1 MEPAC
6 VLQNRSVD
14 EEATIERAEQLW
26 SAGDRR
32 AGLDL
37 LLEHVRERRRDA
49 AARRLLVDFYREMRA
64 PDQAGRW
71 GITLDGVITDFERDR
86 LARML
91 AGSRVWG
98 GDVSEILALPKG
110 RRPSVVEDLVNG
122 PVEEY
127 WQRMRDRLP
136 PQAVAPDPEPFV
148 DAAVNAWLISVG
160 LLLAGLF
167 ALWIVAGFDLF
178 DARLLARA
186 LAALVTAAFAVALLI
201 SGLVLAYEGKRSS
214 ILWIIS
220 AGVLLAAA
228 VALIFVTQ
236 STFPE

>member
-6 VLQNRSVD
+6 VLQNRLVD
-14 EEATIERAEQLW
+14 EKATIERAEQLW
-26 SAGDRR
+26 SAGDHR

-37 LLEHVRERRRDA
+37 LLEHVRERRSDA
-49 AARRLLVDFYREMRA
+49 VARRLLVDFYREMRA

-136 PQAVAPDPEPFV
+136 PHAVAPDPQPFV
-148 DAAVNAWLISVG
+148 DASVLAWLASVG
-160 LLLAGLF
+160 LLLAGLV
-167 ALWIVAGFDLF
+167 ALWIVAGLDLL
-178 DARLLARA
+178 DTRLFARA
-186 LAALVTAAFAVALLI
+186 LAALVAVSAGI
-201 SGLVLAYEGKRSS
+201 ALVLSGIVVAHEGKRSS
-214 ILWIIS
+214 AAWILGGSMLVIATVTMS
-220 AGVLLAAA
+220 VVTRLTFVL
-228 VALIFVTQ
+228 
-236 STFPE
+236 